1 MKLTSEKSWVD
12 LSRERYLWAEE
23 SFVAFL
29 KKFDEQ
35 RLIQATDNA
44 SRQISV
50 ILYGPAQVGKTSLIL
65 TLLGI
70 RDDCFTELNTLLRG
84 EQDLGTMSTARTY
97 RYRMSKNDFWYFSH
111 RENGTAWFNDE
122 EAKAIFAGFRQEVEQ
137 GVREFDSVD
146 VFLPRRFFDLQQ
158 QSSAQLLIRD
168 LPGTHST
175 NANEQYYV
183 NMLASRYLASADV
196 VLLTGKADAL
206 AFLKPEELDNDLL
219 KDWHWQRH
227 RYKIVLTRAYSDA
240 TLQRLIKQKLFDKK
254 AMRTFLLEQI
264 NTLELGLP
272 ESISELIYPV
282 ECGHTWLAIN
292 AGDDEFACQ
301 CRDLRRDVL
310 QELLDSL
317 HQASN
322 PLSRLRT
329 GYALPHIIEQQMA
342 VEKGHYETEKT
353 LLRKQLLRLEEHV
366 DMYQERVSCNRD
378 KHQKLLE
385 KQQTLLQKRD
395 DASGKDFGEHSNVPQ
410 IIAQLTTCKSPSLDL
425 LKSKIRECGETYT
438 HCWNDLLEA
447 FQLPPEKV
455 PEMAYLERVITRLNG
470 YWFETYFR
478 EKTRREDQDEIKG
491 ACLKDANF
499 LTALFHKRIKFK
511 FDTEECALNKN
522 IVKNERTTRRLE
534 RIVAQLLKKKEHIHL
549 RIVRIKQ
556 EFDES
561 LTRYSQRLHESK
573 NFLNVILSAKNTRAH
588 EIEVNVKNPDIS
600 RSERLGWLLMY
611 KALNNDF
618 DYVKSLAE
626 ESSKIE

>member
-1 MKLTSEKSWVD
+1 MKLTSEKSWAD
-12 LSRERYLWAEE
+12 LSQERYLWAEE

-29 KKFDEQ
+29 EKFDAQ

-44 SRQISV
+44 CKQVSV

-97 RYRMSKNDFWYFSH
+97 RYRMSKDDFWYFSH
-111 RENGTAWFNDE
+111 RENGTSRFSDKE
-122 EAKAIFAGFRQEVEQ
+122 SKVIFAGFRQDVEL
-137 GVREFDSVD
+137 GVREFQSVD

-158 QSSAQLLIRD
+158 QCNAQLLIRD

-206 AFLKPEELDNDLL
+206 TFLKPEELDNAMLN
-219 KDWHWQRH
+219 DWHWQRH

-240 TLQRLIKQKLFDKK
+240 TLKRLIKQKRFDKK
-254 AMRTFLLEQI
+254 AMRTFLLDQI
-264 NTLELGLP
+264 NTMELGLP

-292 AGDDEFACQ
+292 AENDEFTRQ

-310 QELLDSL
+310 QDLLDSL

-329 GYALPHIIEQQMA
+329 GYALPNIIEQQMS
-342 VEKGHYETEKT
+342 VEKGYYETEKT
-353 LLRKQLLRLEEHV
+353 LLLKQLLRLQEYLE
-366 DMYQERVSCNRD
+366 MYEKRVSSNSD
-378 KHQKLLE
+378 KYQKLKL
-385 KQQTLLQKRD
+385 KQQALLQKRD
-395 DASGKDFGEHSNVPQ
+395 DALSENFDNDSNLFQTISQLAVYLSPTLDSLKTQ
-410 IIAQLTTCKSPSLDL
+410 IHRY
-425 LKSKIRECGETYT
+425 RETFT
-438 HCWNDLLEA
+438 KRWNDLLEA
-447 FQLPPEKV
+447 YQLP
-455 PEMAYLERVITRLNG
+455 LERGPKMANLDRVLTRLNG

-478 EKTRREDQDEIKG
+478 EKTRREDQDEINE
-491 ACLKDANF
+491 ACFKDANC
-499 LTALFHKRIKFK
+499 LTALFHERIKVK

-522 IVKNERTTRRLE
+522 IVKNERTAHRLE
-534 RIVAQLLKKKEHIHL
+534 RIVAQLLKKKEHTQPRL
-549 RIVRIKQ
+549 VQIKQ

-561 LTRYSQRLHESK
+561 LTRYSQRHHESK
-573 NFLNVILSAKNTRAH
+573 KFLNAILSAKNTRAR
-588 EIEVNVKNPDIS
+588 EIEVNAKKPDIS

-618 DYVKSLAE
+618 DYVKSLDE

>member
-1 MKLTSEKSWVD
+1 
-12 LSRERYLWAEE
+12 
-23 SFVAFL
+23 
-29 KKFDEQ
+29 
-35 RLIQATDNA
+35 
-44 SRQISV
+44 
-50 ILYGPAQVGKTSLIL
+50 
-65 TLLGI
+65 
-70 RDDCFTELNTLLRG
+70 
-84 EQDLGTMSTARTY
+84 
-97 RYRMSKNDFWYFSH
+97 MSKNDFWYFSH
-111 RENGTAWFNDE
+111 RENGTARFNDE

-183 NMLASRYLASADV
+183 NMLASRYLATADV

-240 TLQRLIKQKLFDKK
+240 TLQRLIKQKRFDKK

-264 NTLELGLP
+264 NTMELGLP

-317 HQASN
+317 HQSSN

-342 VEKGHYETEKT
+342 VEKAYYETEKT
-353 LLRKQLLRLEEHV
+353 LLQKQLLRLEECIGI
-366 DMYQERVSCNRD
+366 YEARVRINNA
-378 KHQKLLE
+378 KHQKLKV
-385 KQQTLLQKRD
+385 KQQALFLKRD
-395 DASGKDFGEHSNVPQ
+395 DALSKDFGEHSNAPQ
-410 IIAQLTTCKSPSLDL
+410 LIGQFAAYISPTLDSFKTQIHRYRETL
-425 LKSKIRECGETYT
+425 LQRWK
-438 HCWNDLLEA
+438 DLLEA
-447 FQLPPEKV
+447 YQLPLERG
-455 PEMAYLERVITRLNG
+455 PEMANLNRVLARLND

-478 EKTRREDQDEIKG
+478 EKTRREDQDEINE
-491 ACLKDANF
+491 ACLKDAQC
-499 LTALFHKRIKFK
+499 LTALFRERVNVKFG
-511 FDTEECALNKN
+511 TEECALNQN
-522 IVKNERTTRRLE
+522 NVKNERTARRLE
-534 RIVAQLLKKKEHIHL
+534 RIIAQLLDKKEHTQL

-561 LTRYSQRLHESK
+561 LTRYSKRHHESK
-573 NFLNVILSAKNTRAH
+573 NFLNVILSAKNNRAR
-588 EIEVNVKNPDIS
+588 EIEVNAKKPEIS